1 MAKPGETL
9 VEASSVT
16 DVQIVRPISG
26 TVAKD
31 SSYHLVAGSPRSI
44 PQDSWRWSQEFGPVK
59 QMIRSIGDAMSSTY
73 SQTLNGPGTQYYLIE
88 SGAGIRRRSV
98 GRSR

>member
-1 MAKPGETL
+1 

-44 PQDSWRWSQEFGPVK
+44 PQDSWRWKEFGPVK
-59 QMIRSIGDAMSSTY
+59 QMIRSIGDLVSSTY
-73 SQTLNGPGTQYYLIE
+73 SQTLNGPGTRDYLIE
-88 SGAGIRRRSV
+88 SGARICRRSV